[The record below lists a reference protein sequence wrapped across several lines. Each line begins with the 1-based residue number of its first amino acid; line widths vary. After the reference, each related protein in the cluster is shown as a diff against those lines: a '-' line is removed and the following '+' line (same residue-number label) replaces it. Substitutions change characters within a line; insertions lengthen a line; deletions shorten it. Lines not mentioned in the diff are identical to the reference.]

1 MQLYVRDGYTATA
14 VSKTKRKRVVL
25 SIENKLKIIDLLDQC
40 VSYTVICEK
49 YGIGKST
56 VGQGILKRIMR
67 RLSLSR
73 SWWIWYHFF
82 FPVLTLA
89 SWGVKSSS

>member
-1 MQLYVRDGYTATA
+1 MATTAIA

-25 SIENKLKIIDLLDQC
+25 SIENRLKIIDLLDQY
-40 VSYTVICEK
+40 SAFLITVICEK

-56 VGQGILKRIMR
+56 VGDIKKNRVHR
-67 RLSLSR
+67 V